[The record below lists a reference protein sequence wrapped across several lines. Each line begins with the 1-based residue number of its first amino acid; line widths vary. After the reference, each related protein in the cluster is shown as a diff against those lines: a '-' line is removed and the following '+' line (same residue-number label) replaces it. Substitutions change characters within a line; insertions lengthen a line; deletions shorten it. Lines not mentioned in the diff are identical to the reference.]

1 MVGGGLFEVVVN
13 VGVVVV
19 VVVVVVVER
28 DVPKPPR
35 NPSAALGT
43 SESRDEEGL
52 PLYAPI

>member
-1 MVGGGLFEVVVN
+1 VVGGGLFEVVVN
-13 VGVVVV
+13 VVD
-19 VVVVVVVER
+19 VVVVVVER